1 MAFTAA
7 WNAAFEALPAD
18 GDNVSDGA
26 TKIRNLKNS
35 IRERL
40 AIDHYMDIA
49 GTDAD
54 HGEHSKITF
63 HAQSAKPS
71 NVANKGFLYT
81 KDVDSVVELHWE
93 DESGNELD
101 ITRLGRF
108 NSARGFHDGTYTI
121 TFPTNGT
128 AASTRIMTGNTN
140 TIAWFYLN
148 TAPPGWKA
156 LTTGA
161 DMVLAVSGGAAAYNV
176 NGGNPD
182 SAATW
187 TIAAAHVH
195 QWYNHT
201 DGNVAQTYDSNG
213 DAMTIPT
220 GTTSYLGIYAQDTAA
235 FATKINADSYT
246 TPAGASAGT
255 WRPKASV
262 GKLFQLDT
270 A

>member
-54 HGEHSKITF
+54 HGQHKLITF
-63 HAQSAKPS
+63 QAQQAKPAA
-71 NVANKGFLYT
+71 VANKGFLYT
-81 KDVDSVVELHWE
+81 KDIASVVELHWE
-93 DESGNELD
+93 DESGNEVPL
-101 ITRLGRF
+101 TKLGKY
-108 NSARGFHDGTYTI
+108 NATAGFSDGTYAI
-121 TFPTNGT
+121 TFPTNGM
-128 AASTRIMTGNTN
+128 AAAKVMLGNSN
-140 TIAWFYLN
+140 TITWFYLN

-156 LTTGA
+156 LSTGA
-161 DMVLAVSGGAAAYNV
+161 DMVLGIAGGTASFNV

-187 TIAAAHVH
+187 AITGGTA
-195 QWYNHT
+195 
-201 DGNVAQTYDSNG
+201 TY
-213 DAMTIPT
+213 PT
-220 GTTSYLGIYAQDTAA
+220 GYDYTEPLIHGITGTSGTHTHPVT
-235 FATKINADSYT
+235 F
-246 TPAGASAGT
+246 AGT